1 MCFPCLDQRDSWW
14 VLHTLLC
21 GGVPQTCLSYVAS
34 MDTLPSWQRTGKFSP
49 STQKEKEETTFSF
62 WDPCST
68 IASTFLPR
76 ISGVLS
82 RKKSNPSSLNG

>member
-1 MCFPCLDQRDSWW
+1 MFPLPVST
-14 VLHTLLC
+14 TLLV
-21 GGVPQTCLSYVAS
+21 GFAHPTLWGSAPTCLSYVAS
-34 MDTLPSWQRTGKFSP
+34 MDTLPSWQRAGKFSP

-68 IASTFLPR
+68 IASTFPPW

-82 RKKSNPSSLNG
+82 RKKFNLHL